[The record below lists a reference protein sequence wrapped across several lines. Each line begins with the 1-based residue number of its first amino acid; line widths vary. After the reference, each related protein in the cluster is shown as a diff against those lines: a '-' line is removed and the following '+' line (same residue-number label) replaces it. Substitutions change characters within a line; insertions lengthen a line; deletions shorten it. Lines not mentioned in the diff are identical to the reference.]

1 MFKSLDKKSIY
12 DNTQISFCFEF
23 FSPMRKMDA
32 AAKISRAL
40 GKKIKW
46 FKEINASFQ
55 PTNEQFKLAPT
66 YSNGY
71 KEMQLSTG
79 FMPYQEALHTYL
91 KVSNIIDAIGFTTER
106 CRVQST
112 IKLNEKALG
121 LKFGL
126 SKLNRLK
133 YLISLDE
140 EALFNIWPQ
149 PKNETRLLY
158 QNHFQYVRP
167 RRLYDLVL
175 TESLVERGD
184 TTDLRLP
191 ESDFLATDFS
201 TLGQGKL
208 IVNYISGKEYTS
220 KKKEA
225 VAALNIVIEHIYET
239 LTSNYSYTN
248 QERLAISKMVHDFR
262 SSIDSTRN
270 ILRFKST
277 FPNIDLYV
285 DLKSDKYLLES
296 TYPIIR
302 ETIFKLI
309 IGGDI
314 TEGTIN
320 YDTDRKVVQIK
331 GAKLKRSIL
340 VEGVEFYECQIE
352 GDVEDCLFENCI
364 ITNSKLKNCTI
375 YSNNMVKFSKLLD
388 CKYLGGANQVI
399 SSYLDNPASRPIN
412 ADLKECLVNN
422 GIISLSST
430 IDSSTTILNK

>member
-12 DNTQISFCFEF
+12 DSTQISFCFEF

-46 FKEINASFQ
+46 FKEINSSFQ

-106 CRVQST
+106 CRVKTT
-112 IKLNEKALG
+112 IKLNEKALD

-140 EALFNIWPQ
+140 ESLFNSWPQ
-149 PKNETRLLY
+149 PKNENRLLY

-184 TTDLRLP
+184 SIDLNFP
-191 ESDFLATDFS
+191 ESDFFATDFS
-201 TLGQGKL
+201 KLGEGKL
-208 IVNYISGKEYTS
+208 IVNYISGKEYTT

-239 LTSNYSYTN
+239 LTNNYVYTN
-248 QERLAISKMVHDFR
+248 QEKLAISKMVREFR

-270 ILRFKST
+270 ILRFKSS
-277 FPNIDLYV
+277 FPNIDLYI
-285 DLKSDKYLLES
+285 DLKNDKYLLES
-296 TYPIIR
+296 SYPLIR

-314 TEGTIN
+314 TEGSIN
-320 YDTDRKVVQIK
+320 YDTTRKVVQIK

-352 GDVEDCLFENCI
+352 GDVKDCLFENCI
-364 ITNSKLKNCTI
+364 ITNSKLQNCTI

-388 CKYLGGANQVI
+388 CKYSGEANQVI
-399 SSYLDNPASRPIN
+399 SSYLDNPASRQIN

-430 IDSSTTILNK
+430 VDSSTTILNK